1 MIPSDFIVEWRG
13 KVRWARD
20 EQVEQDLILSRALA
34 TIFGDSQLA
43 GELAL
48 RGGTAF
54 HKLYLAPARRY
65 SDDLDLV
72 QMKAGPFGPVTSLIR
87 ERLDPWLGK
96 PKRERGQGVRL
107 LYRFDS
113 EIPPIVRLRLKIET
127 NTREHF
133 AVLGNTNMPFSVE
146 SRWWSGSAGV
156 TTFKLEEILATKLR
170 ALYQRKK
177 GRDLFDLCLGL
188 DMKADPKAIVRVF
201 REYAERGGLKIT
213 RALFERNLSGK
224 LKLPAFTD
232 DLPVLLPPGVSFD
245 MDAGASRVQDELISL
260 LPGEPWKKPGRKQS
274 LP

>member
-1 MIPSDFIVEWRG
+1 MIPPDFIVEWR
-13 KVRWARD
+13 RRAPWAGD
-20 EQVEQDLILSRALA
+20 EQVEQDLVLSRALVD
-34 TIFGDSQLA
+34 IFGDPQLA
-43 GELAL
+43 RELAL

-72 QMKAGPFGPVTSLIR
+72 QMKAGPFGPVLSRLR
-87 ERLDPWLGK
+87 ERLDPWLGR

-107 LYRFDS
+107 IYRFDS

-133 AVLGNTNMPFSVE
+133 ALLGNAHMSFSVE
-146 SRWWSGSAGV
+146 SRWWTGSAEV

-188 DMKADPKAIVRVF
+188 DAKADPKKVVRVF
-201 REYAERGGLKIT
+201 REYADRGGLKIT
-213 RALFERNLSGK
+213 RALFERSLSQK
-224 LKLPAFTD
+224 LELQAFTD
-232 DLPVLLPPGVSFD
+232 DLPVLLPAGVTFD
-245 MDAGASRVQDELISL
+245 MHTGASRVQDELISL
-260 LPGEPWKKPGRKQS
+260 IPGERWKRRAHG
-274 LP
+274 